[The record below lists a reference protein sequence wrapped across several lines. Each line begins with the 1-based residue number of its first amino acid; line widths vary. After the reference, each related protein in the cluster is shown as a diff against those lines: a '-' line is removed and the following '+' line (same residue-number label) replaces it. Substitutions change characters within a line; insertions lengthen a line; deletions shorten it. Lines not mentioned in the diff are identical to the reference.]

1 MEAHT
6 HAIFHI
12 EFLPKQVF
20 FYILRKKEK
29 EFFSKKKK
37 KKVFQWANN
46 FSDNPYQIHKNLDL
60 KKKKAHV
67 TL

>member
-37 KKVFQWANN
+37 KKGV
-46 FSDNPYQIHKNLDL
+46 SVSK
-60 KKKKAHV
+60 
-67 TL
+67 